1 MGKPYESELARL
13 SAVYDWAMAVDIRPT
28 TDLIDAL
35 AEQPLLAVGSGGSL
49 TAAVAACY
57 FHQRYAQKLAH
68 AVTPMDAVSL
78 PTLHDIGVLMTTGGG
93 RNPDVLGCFR
103 RLVEREPRQFGV
115 ICATENTP
123 LSDLAGT
130 YRYVRT
136 HEFALPSGKDG
147 FIATNSLVAT
157 IVLLARSYQELY
169 GDEKSMPDEFSALWG
184 PHTNSDE
191 SLRRIES
198 AADAVMD
205 FDSLVVLYGPTG
217 FPAALDIESKCS
229 ETGLA
234 NVQLADYR
242 NFAHGRHHGLSIKS
256 AETAVLAIVTDED
269 RKLALKTL
277 SLLPAT
283 IKVTSIS
290 VDGRGCRALVAALVS
305 LIHWVGARGRGRHID
320 PGRPSVASFGR
331 KLYHLSSFRARE
343 APRATALAIERK
355 TRRSITRLAAAGAL
369 QLWDAA
375 VHAAVD
381 RYAHARFSSVV
392 FDYDETLCPARCRMQ
407 RDMAAAI
414 ERLLFEGILVGIA
427 TGRGKSVRED
437 LVAHLPRK
445 HWESIWIGYYN
456 GGQIATLADDSA
468 PDKTLPV
475 HEGLER
481 FVSSIE
487 SDERLSAL
495 MELDRRSSQITV
507 FPIASRRD
515 DVWEA
520 LQELCRG
527 AEQTL
532 VRSTHSFD
540 ILAPGVSKLNVVRK
554 VAEVLDVTESP
565 TVLRIGD
572 LGRWPGNDHELLADE
587 YGLSVDQV
595 SSHPAQCW
603 NFAPAGHRGTQAT
616 LDYLNV
622 LICSDGAATLDLR
635 RLGVKDGT

>member
-1 MGKPYESELARL
+1 MGKPYESELAKL
-13 SAVYDWAMAVDIRPT
+13 STVYDWAMAMDISPT
-28 TDLIDAL
+28 TDLIGAL
-35 AEQPLLAVGSGGSL
+35 TGHPLLAVGSGGSL

-68 AVTPMDAVSL
+68 AVTPMEAVSL
-78 PTLHDIGVLMTTGGG
+78 PTLQDVGVLMTTGGG

-103 RLVEREPRQFGV
+103 RLVVREPQQFGV
-115 ICATENTP
+115 ICASENTP
-123 LSDLAGT
+123 LSDLAAA
-130 YRYVRT
+130 YWYVRT
-136 HEFALPSGKDG
+136 HEFAPPSGKDG

-157 IVLLARSYQELY
+157 IVLLARGYQALY
-169 GDEKSMPDEFSALWG
+169 GDEELMPEDFSALWG
-184 PHTNSDE
+184 PHANSDK
-191 SLRRIES
+191 SLRLTES
-198 AADAVMD
+198 AAEAVMD

-217 FPAALDIESKCS
+217 FPAALDLESKCS

-242 NFAHGRHHGLSIKS
+242 NFAHGRHHGLSVRS

-269 RKLALKTL
+269 RKIALKTL
-277 SLLPAT
+277 SLLPST

-305 LIHWVGARGRGRHID
+305 LIQWLGARGRGRRMD
-320 PGRPSVASFGR
+320 PGRPSVASSGR
-331 KLYHLSSFRARE
+331 QLYHLRSFRTRE
-343 APRATALAIERK
+343 VPRATAVAIERK
-355 TRRSITRLAAAGAL
+355 TRTSITRLAASGVL

-375 VHAAVD
+375 VHAAVR
-381 RYAHARFSSVV
+381 RYSHARFSSIV
-392 FDYDETLCPARCRMQ
+392 FDYDGTLCPAGFRIHRA
-407 RDMAAAI
+407 MAAAI

-437 LVAHLPRK
+437 LIAHVSRK
-445 HWESIWIGYYN
+445 YWERVWIGYYN

-475 HEGLER
+475 HEDLER
-481 FVSSIE
+481 FVSLIE
-487 SDERLSAL
+487 TDKRLSAL
-495 MELDRRSSQITV
+495 IDIDRRSCQVTV
-507 FPIASRRD
+507 FPRPSRRE

-520 LQELCRG
+520 LQELCRVDN
-527 AEQTL
+527 QLL

-540 ILAPGVSKLNVVRK
+540 ILAPSVSKLNVVRK
-554 VAEVLDVTESP
+554 VVECCDVIESP

-595 SSHPAQCW
+595 SSHPKQCW

-616 LDYLNV
+616 LDYLDV

-635 RLGVKDGT
+635 KLGVKDGA

>member
-1 MGKPYESELARL
+1 MS
-13 SAVYDWAMAVDIRPT
+13 
-28 TDLIDAL
+28 
-35 AEQPLLAVGSGGSL
+35 
-49 TAAVAACY
+49 C
-57 FHQRYAQKLAH
+57 
-68 AVTPMDAVSL
+68 
-78 PTLHDIGVLMTTGGG
+78 
-93 RNPDVLGCFR
+93 
-103 RLVEREPRQFGV
+103 
-115 ICATENTP
+115 
-123 LSDLAGT
+123 
-130 YRYVRT
+130 
-136 HEFALPSGKDG
+136 ALPECS
-147 FIATNSLVAT
+147 ATWRQ
-157 IVLLARSYQELY
+157 RS
-169 GDEKSMPDEFSALWG
+169 
-184 PHTNSDE
+184 
-191 SLRRIES
+191 
-198 AADAVMD
+198 
-205 FDSLVVLYGPTG
+205 
-217 FPAALDIESKCS
+217 
-229 ETGLA
+229 
-234 NVQLADYR
+234 
-242 NFAHGRHHGLSIKS
+242 
-256 AETAVLAIVTDED
+256 
-269 RKLALKTL
+269 
-277 SLLPAT
+277 
-283 IKVTSIS
+283 
-290 VDGRGCRALVAALVS
+290 RG
-305 LIHWVGARGRGRHID
+305 
-320 PGRPSVASFGR
+320 
-331 KLYHLSSFRARE
+331 
-343 APRATALAIERK
+343 
-355 TRRSITRLAAAGAL
+355 
-369 QLWDAA
+369 
-375 VHAAVD
+375 
-381 RYAHARFSSVV
+381 
-392 FDYDETLCPARCRMQ
+392 
-407 RDMAAAI
+407 
-414 ERLLFEGILVGIA
+414 LLFEGILVGIA
-427 TGRGKSVRED
+427 TGRGKSVRKG
-437 LVAHLPRK
+437 PRPLTFHVK

-475 HEGLER
+475 HEDLER

-616 LDYLNV
+616 LDYLNA

>member
-1 MGKPYESELARL
+1 MGKPYELELAKL
-13 SAVYDWAMAVDIRPT
+13 SAVYDWAMTVDIRPT
-28 TDLIDAL
+28 MDLIGAL
-35 AEQPLLAVGSGGSL
+35 SGQPLLAVGSGGSL

-68 AVTPMDAVSL
+68 AVTPMEAVSL
-78 PTLHDIGVLMTTGGG
+78 PTLHGVGVLMTTGGG

-103 RLVEREPRQFGV
+103 RIVEREPQQFSV

-123 LSDLAGT
+123 LSDLADA
-130 YRYVRT
+130 YWYVRT
-136 HEFALPSGKDG
+136 YEFAPPSGKDG

-157 IVLLARSYQELY
+157 IVLLARSYQGLY
-169 GDEKSMPDEFSALWG
+169 GDEESMPDEFSALWG
-184 PHTNSDE
+184 PHVDSDE
-191 SLRRIES
+191 SLRLIES
-198 AADAVMD
+198 AAEAVME
-205 FDSLVVLYGPTG
+205 FDSLIVLYGPTG
-217 FPAALDIESKCS
+217 FPAALDVESKCS

-242 NFAHGRHHGLSIKS
+242 NFAHGRHHGLSVNS
-256 AETAVLAIVTDED
+256 SETAVLAVVTDED
-269 RKLALKTL
+269 RDLALKTL
-277 SLLPAT
+277 SLLPST

-290 VDGRGCRALVAALVS
+290 VDGCGCRALVASLVS
-305 LIHWVGARGRGRHID
+305 LIHWVGARGRGRRMD

-331 KLYHLSSFRARE
+331 KLYHLSSFRARKT
-343 APRATALAIERK
+343 PRTAALAIERK
-355 TRRSITRLAAAGAL
+355 TRTSINRLTAADDL
-369 QLWDAA
+369 QLWDVALRAA
-375 VHAAVD
+375 VG
-381 RYAHARFSSVV
+381 RYAHARFNSVV
-392 FDYDETLCPARCRMQ
+392 FDYDGTLCPAGGRIH

-414 ERLLFEGILVGIA
+414 ERLLFKGILVGIA

-437 LVAHLPRK
+437 LIAHLSRK
-445 HWESIWIGYYN
+445 HWESVWIGYYN

-475 HEGLER
+475 HEDLER
-481 FVSSIE
+481 LVSLIE
-487 SDERLSAL
+487 ADERLSAL
-495 MELDRRSSQITV
+495 IDLDLRSRQITV
-507 FPIASRRD
+507 FPRTSRQD

-520 LQELCRG
+520 LQELCRNG
-527 AEQTL
+527 THPL

-554 VAEVLDVTESP
+554 IAEVLGVTESP

-595 SSHPAQCW
+595 SFHPAQCW
-603 NFAPAGHRGTQAT
+603 NFAPPGHRGTQAT
-616 LDYLNV
+616 VDYLDA
-622 LICSDGAATLDLR
+622 LICSDGVATLDLK